1 MRKSGNLMFALLI
14 VVLLASGC
22 GGNTTASPTQT
33 AIALVVPEK
42 VPTITPTLLEVE
54 DPTPLPTFT
63 ATVAKPP
70 EQLSYVNPKK
80 YEVTYS
86 VLIKNDNYSPS
97 DIQLYL
103 PVPGNYDSQT
113 DMQINIL
120 SPEPFELG
128 TDPTNGNQMVY
139 WQLTKTPASGSTTE
153 MIEKFTFI
161 TYETTTTID
170 ITKIQPY
177 DINSDVYKMY
187 TQPEKYIESNDP
199 KIIKLADEI
208 AGTENNPYLLAKKF
222 YNYIIENVEYKILN
236 KGLNGAKFLLSN
248 GKGECGD
255 YSALFIALS
264 RAKGIPARSVV
275 GYWAVSGN
283 DQTHVWSEFFLEG
296 IGWIPV
302 DATIGQQDGFKRGY
316 YFGHMDSE
324 RVILSKGFN
333 TPLLPE
339 APGKLIAPIL
349 QVPLYWYWGSGNEK
363 GITFERN
370 WEVKELP

>member
-1 MRKSGNLMFALLI
+1 MKKNGFLLVTLLI
-14 VVLLASGC
+14 SVLFSSAC
-22 GGNTTASPTQT
+22 GGNTTASP
-33 AIALVVPEK
+33 APIATVPDVPE
-42 VPTITPTLLEVE
+42 VNPTILPTTTESVA
-54 DPTPLPTFT
+54 PTPLPTLT
-63 ATVAKPP
+63 ATIAKPV

-113 DMQINIL
+113 DMQISLL
-120 SPEPFELG
+120 SPEPYELG

-139 WQLTKTPASGSTTE
+139 WQFTKTPAKGSTTE
-153 MIEKFTFI
+153 IVEKFTFT
-161 TYETTTTID
+161 TYETTTQID

-177 DINSDVYKMY
+177 DTDSEIYKLY

-208 AGTENNPYLLAKKF
+208 AGTETNPYLLAKKF
-222 YNYIIENVEYKILN
+222 YDYIIENTEYEILN

-275 GYWAVSGN
+275 GFWAVSGN
-283 DQTHVWSEFFLEG
+283 DQTHVWSEFYLEG

-316 YFGHMDSE
+316 YFGRMDSE

-349 QVPLYWYWGSGNEK
+349 QVPLYWYWGSGNDK
-363 GITFERN
+363 GISFERN
-370 WEVKELP
+370 WEVTELP

>member
-1 MRKSGNLMFALLI
+1 MRKSGYLLVVLLI
-14 VVLLASGC
+14 VILTSSAC
-22 GGNTTASPTQT
+22 GGNTTTSPVQT
-33 AIALVVPEK
+33 TNVPVVPEK
-42 VPTITPTLLEVE
+42 NPTSLPTNTEVVAPTPMPTL
-54 DPTPLPTFT
+54 T

-70 EQLSYVNPKK
+70 EQLSYVDPIK
-80 YEVTYS
+80 YEVTYK
-86 VLIKNDNYSPS
+86 LTIKNDNYSPS
-97 DIQLYL
+97 DIRIYL

-113 DMQINIL
+113 DLQMSLL
-120 SPEPFELG
+120 SPEPYELG

-139 WQLTKTPASGSTTE
+139 WQFTKAPAKGSTTE
-153 MIEKFTFI
+153 IVEKFTFT
-161 TYETTTTID
+161 TYETTTHID

-177 DINSDVYKMY
+177 DTNSDIYKLY

-208 AGTENNPYLLAKKF
+208 AGTETNPYQIAKKF
-222 YNYIIENVEYKILN
+222 YNYIIENTEYKILN

-275 GYWAVSGN
+275 GFWAVSGN
-283 DQTHVWSEFFLEG
+283 DQTHVWSEFYLEG

-316 YFGHMDSE
+316 YFGHMDSK

-349 QVPLYWYWGSGNEK
+349 QVPLYWYWGSGNDK
-363 GITFERN
+363 GISFERN
-370 WEVKELP
+370 WEVTELP